1 MSEIKD
7 RTSNIELAKQIHKFQ
22 PIEKTLFQNPELIQ
36 VALGLIDDA
45 VVIADAS
52 GCVQFLN
59 RAAEK
64 LTGWRSQDVQS
75 LPLCAA
81 LRIIDETTF
90 EPLDNSLEK
99 ILRENQA
106 ITAVN
111 HSLLIRRDK
120 SLLPIE
126 YSAAPLYE
134 RDGQPMGSVL
144 VFRGTRSSRQLA
156 DQLSWQNS
164 QDPLTGLIHRH
175 SFEQFLEQAFLN
187 PKDSEQNHVLCYL
200 DLDHFK
206 IINETS
212 GHLAGDEFLR
222 QISAVLKKRVRKSDM
237 LARLGGDEFG
247 LLLYQCDLEPAL
259 KVIHTLREAV
269 KSFQFV
275 WEDKTFSFSLSVGIV
290 LLKDNTETISSL
302 LNLANS
308 ACEVAKSK
316 GRNRVHIYQPNDD
329 ELIAQRGEIR
339 WLPRIFKALEENQF
353 VLYYQPISPLSPS
366 QEADKA
372 SHRQSAEV
380 LLRLQ
385 DENGQIVPPGA
396 FIPAAEKHG
405 LMHLV
410 DRWVIQTLFTY
421 LEGND
426 GKRAKLLEGHG
437 IYTINLSG
445 ASLNDD
451 QFLDFVK
458 EQFALH
464 AIPPQIICFEIT
476 ETLAIAN
483 LSKASLLMHQLKALG
498 CQFALDDFGSGMSSF
513 GYLKSLPIDY
523 LKIDGIFIKDI
534 LQSQVACEIVEA
546 INRIAHVMGIG
557 TVAEYVENNDILLK
571 LKQMGIDYAQ
581 GYGIARPSPLL

>member
-7 RTSNIELAKQIHKFQ
+7 RTSNIELAQQIHKFQ

-45 VVIADAS
+45 VAIADAS

-75 LPLCAA
+75 LPLCATF
-81 LRIIDETTF
+81 RIIDETTF
-90 EPLDNSLEK
+90 EPLDNSLEN
-99 ILRENQA
+99 ILRENQV

-134 RDGQPMGSVL
+134 RDGQLMGTVL

-156 DQLSWQNS
+156 EQLSWQNS

-175 SFEQFLEQAFLN
+175 SFEQFLEQAVLS
-187 PKDSEQNHVLCYL
+187 PKDSAPNHVLCYL

-206 IINETS
+206 IVNETS

-222 QISAVLKKRVRKSDM
+222 QISAVLKKRVRKSDI

-290 LLKDNTETISSL
+290 LLQDNHESISSL

-339 WLPRIFKALEENQF
+339 WLPRIFRALEENQF

-366 QEADKA
+366 QQGDRA

-426 GKRAKLLEGHG
+426 GKRAKLLEGRG

-534 LQSQVACEIVEA
+534 LESQVACEIVEA

-571 LKQMGIDYAQ
+571 LKEMGIDYGQ

>member
-45 VVIADAS
+45 VAIADAS

-81 LRIIDETTF
+81 FRIIDETTF

-175 SFEQFLEQAFLN
+175 SFEQFLEQAVLN

-366 QEADKA
+366 QQTGGTN
-372 SHRQSAEV
+372 HRQSAEV

-571 LKQMGIDYAQ
+571 LKEMGIDYAQ